1 MKKNF
6 RELYKKL
13 VQSKWFKKTYED
25 KSVGEII
32 KMEE

>member
-6 RELYKKL
+6 RELYKKF
-13 VQSKWFKKTYED
+13 VQSKWFKRTYED
-25 KSVGEII
+25 KPVGEII